1 MKLPKINCLFLF
13 FLLLSPLAAVAQMDS
28 LISVNVH
35 DAPIKGVLEMIAA
48 KSGLQLVLDH
58 EPSTFISLTQ
68 SGVSAR
74 QVLEKLSSDQQ
85 IEYTVKGT
93 QLIVTK
99 RHITTGGTVGDAR
112 EIVLKYASATDLV
125 IKLLPVVGADSKLLA
140 DESSNKLIFIGSDKS
155 FDKLK
160 SLIALFDA
168 PQKQIMI
175 EALIVETSHSYMQQ
189 LGVSTAFLGNTT
201 KTNGPASP
209 NGIFQTTLGF
219 LSGHNLDVKLTA
231 AEAHG
236 DAKVISR
243 PKVITLNNKLAKI
256 QSGITFSVKTLSSV
270 GNVGT
275 NAQNSPGVLTGG
287 IASIEAGLNLS
298 ILPSLVGD
306 DSIRLVVD
314 INDSQPDNGTA
325 VDGIPG
331 ILKNAANTT
340 VIVKNKQT
348 AVIAGL
354 IKKQKSKNSDG
365 VPFLSDIPLIGLLFK
380 SHAENDQ
387 NNELVIFL
395 TPTMGDPENTVPIE
409 MAAIQDA
416 AAVSETEGAKE
427 AANAAR
433 DIAEAKKSAD
443 KK

>member
-1 MKLPKINCLFLF
+1 MNKKYL
-13 FLLLSPLAAVAQMDS
+13 VS
-28 LISVNVH
+28 LILCYFVSWAPGASAQIDSTMSVNVQG
-35 DAPIKGVLEMIAA
+35 APLKGVLEMIAA

-58 EPSTFISLTQ
+58 EPTTMITLNQ
-68 SGVSAR
+68 SGVSAK
-74 QVLEKLSSDQQ
+74 QVLEKLSNDQQ
-85 IEYTVKGT
+85 IEYTIRGN
-93 QLIVTK
+93 QLIITK
-99 RHITTGGTVGDAR
+99 RQLAAGGSVGDAR
-112 EIVLKYASATDLV
+112 EILLKYASAADLLGKLAGV
-125 IKLLPVVGADSKLLA
+125 IGTDSKVLA
-140 DESSNKLIFIGSDKS
+140 DESSNKLIFIGPDKA
-155 FDKLK
+155 FDKIK
-160 SLIALFDA
+160 SLITLFDA

-189 LGVSTAFLGNTT
+189 LGVSTAFLGNST

-231 AEAHG
+231 AESHG

-270 GNVGT
+270 GNAGPSGQG
-275 NAQNSPGVLTGG
+275 AAGVLTGG

-298 ILPSLVGD
+298 ILPSLVGE

-416 AAVSETEGAKE
+416 ASVSETENAKI
-427 AANAAR
+427 AATAAR
-433 DIAEAKKSAD
+433 DIAEAKKSTD
-443 KK
+443 QK